1 MKVEG
6 TFTIKAERDR
16 VWELLQDP
24 DVLAAWIPGCE
35 KLEPTA
41 AHAYRGEL
49 QLGVA
54 AIKGRYSGTVK
65 LEDIQA
71 PHHYKLVLDGKGRQG
86 FIRGAGTIDLTEQA
100 DHTVLHYSGDVQ
112 LGGPLAS
119 VGQRM
124 LDGVAK
130 MMLGQFFSALEA
142 ELSAIPGQAVR
153 QGGLLNLW
161 RASARRLRSRFGFK
175 RSS

>member
-1 MKVEG
+1 MKLAG
-6 TFTIKAERDR
+6 TQTLPAPRQT
-16 VWELLQDP
+16 VWRLLTDP
-24 DVLAAWIPGCE
+24 VCLAACLPGCE

-54 AIKGRYSGTVK
+54 AIRGRYSGTVR

-100 DHTVLHYSGDVQ
+100 DHTVLRYSGDVQ
-112 LGGPLAS
+112 LGGPLAG

-142 ELSAIPGQAVR
+142 ELSALPGQTVR

-161 RASARRLRSRFGFK
+161 RAVARWLRSRFGFK